1 MEPTTVTSIVMIVFA
16 VGIIAMG
23 LRNLFGAWEPIVRR
37 TPVSDEEAEIQAAV
51 RAMRRAIEEYERR
64 QRSS

>member
-1 MEPTTVTSIVMIVFA
+1 MEPTTVTSIVMIAFA
-16 VGIIAMG
+16 IGIIGVG

-51 RAMRRAIEEYERR
+51 REMRRAINEYERQ
-64 QRSS
+64 QRSV

>member
-16 VGIIAMG
+16 IGMIIVG

-37 TPVSDEEAEIQAAV
+37 TPVSDEEAEIQAAL
-51 RAMRRAIEEYERR
+51 RDMRRAIADYERG
-64 QRSS
+64 QRSL

>member
-16 VGIIAMG
+16 AGLIAMA

-37 TPVSDEEAEIQAAV
+37 ERVPEEEAEIQAAILD
-51 RAMRRAIEEYERR
+51 MRRAIAEYERR
-64 QRSS
+64 ERLQ

>member
-16 VGIIAMG
+16 VGMIAIG

-37 TPVSDEEAEIQAAV
+37 RPVSDEEAEIQAAV
-51 RAMRRAIEEYERR
+51 RDMRRAIEEYERR

>member
-16 VGIIAMG
+16 VGLIIMG

-51 RAMRRAIEEYERR
+51 REMRRSIAEYERR
-64 QRSS
+64 QRSV

>member
-16 VGIIAMG
+16 IGMIVVG

-51 RAMRRAIEEYERR
+51 LEMRRAIADYERN
-64 QRSS
+64 QRSL

>member
-16 VGIIAMG
+16 IGMIAVG

-37 TPVSDEEAEIQAAV
+37 RPVSDEEAEIQAAV
-51 RAMRRAIEEYERR
+51 RDMRRAIEEYERR

>member
-16 VGIIAMG
+16 AGMIFVG

-37 TPVSDEEAEIQAAV
+37 TPVSEEEVEIQAAV
-51 RAMRRAIEEYERR
+51 REMRRAIADYERSQQSR
-64 QRSS
+64 

>member
-16 VGIIAMG
+16 VGMIIMG

-37 TPVSDEEAEIQAAV
+37 SPVSDEEAEIQAAV
-51 RAMRRAIEEYERR
+51 RDMRRAIEDYERR
-64 QRSS
+64 QRST

>member
-1 MEPTTVTSIVMIVFA
+1 MEPTTVTSIVMVVFA
-16 VGIIAMG
+16 AGMIFVG

-51 RAMRRAIEEYERR
+51 REMRRAIADYERS
-64 QRSS
+64 QGSP

>member
-16 VGIIAMG
+16 VGMIVVG

-37 TPVSDEEAEIQAAV
+37 TPVSDEEAEIRAAV
-51 RAMRRAIEEYERR
+51 REMRRAIDEYERR
-64 QRSS
+64 QRST